1 MPAPR
6 TGSIAR
12 NAISQTAFA
21 SASTTLPAA
30 SKVTDSLGTA
40 SRLANSRASS
50 DDTPR
55 GSPLAGSFCAS
66 TLLPKLIAARS
77 LPLGASVVTTFFA
90 TLSAMAPHTHEK
102 KREGRVRRADEAS
115 ALQSL
120 DRPSLSERACIAR
133 PLGHTHTIAIPPGR
147 ETMAK
152 ITRTN
157 PEGIS
162 KPFSNYSHV
171 VTAEGAQKL
180 VFCAGQV
187 GADADGKVL
196 PPDDFEAQA
205 KMVMGNLAKALAA
218 GGAKISD
225 VTKITIYICNQ
236 HDVPKARNVLQ
247 TYFAGAAP
255 ASTLCILR
263 GLANPNFLLEI
274 EAIAAV

>member
-1 MPAPR
+1 MSDPR
-6 TGSIAR
+6 F
-12 NAISQTAFA
+12 N
-21 SASTTLPAA
+21 P
-30 SKVTDSLGTA
+30 DY
-40 SRLANSRASS
+40 
-50 DDTPR
+50 P
-55 GSPLAGSFCAS
+55 
-66 TLLPKLIAARS
+66 
-77 LPLGASVVTTFFA
+77 SV
-90 TLSAMAPHTHEK
+90 L
-102 KREGRVRRADEAS
+102 
-115 ALQSL
+115 ALQ
-120 DRPSLSERACIAR
+120 
-133 PLGHTHTIAIPPGR
+133 GR
-147 ETMAK
+147 SVTLMQLQFTREKNMAK

-187 GADADGKVL
+187 GADVDGKVL

-205 KMVMGNLAKALAA
+205 KMVMANLTKALAA
-218 GGAKISD
+218 GGAKIAD
-225 VTKITIYICNQ
+225 VTKITIYICNP
-236 HDVPKARNVLQ
+236 HDVPKARGILQ